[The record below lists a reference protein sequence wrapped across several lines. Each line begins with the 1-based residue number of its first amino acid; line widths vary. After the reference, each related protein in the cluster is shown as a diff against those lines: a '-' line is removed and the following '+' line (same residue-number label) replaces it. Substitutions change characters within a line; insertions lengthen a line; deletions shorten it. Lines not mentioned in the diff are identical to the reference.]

1 MNFFRQKQILPY
13 LLAALLVGIA
23 SGSAS
28 ALFLHLLDLATE
40 TRMTHPLLFW
50 GLPLSGAFI
59 GWTYYRF
66 GQEVVR
72 GNNQIIETAHQGG
85 DRLSWKMAPLI
96 LFSTLLTHLV
106 GGSAGREGTAVQM
119 GGALADQ
126 LNRFFRSF
134 SIDRKTLM
142 GMGVAS
148 GFAAVF
154 GTPWAGLLFGIE
166 VLSIRKS
173 PWKTAIV
180 PMALAAWTAHLTCLL
195 WGGEHTEYTLG
206 PLVSFS
212 VSTLG
217 WLVLAGVVFG
227 ATAWLFTATTR
238 LMGTWWGKISYP
250 PLRPFLGG
258 LVLMGIFLCFDT
270 QQYAGLGVDQIVA
283 AFSEVPDPG
292 SWLIKLGL
300 TAFTLGA
307 GFKGGEVTPLF
318 FVGATLGS
326 VLSGWIP
333 LPMGLLAGMG
343 FIAVFSGASHAPL
356 ACIAMGVELFG
367 LPALPFMGISSI
379 MAYLVSGPTGMY
391 SAQHPSWIKAKINQL
406 IPAKEF

>member
-1 MNFFRQKQILPY
+1 MYFFQKKQILPY

-28 ALFLHLLDLATE
+28 ALFLHLLDLATT
-40 TRMTHPLLFW
+40 TRIDQPLLFW
-50 GLPLSGAFI
+50 GLPFSGALI
-59 GWTYYRF
+59 GWIYYRY

-72 GNNQIIETAHQGG
+72 GNNQIIETAHHGG
-85 DRLSWKMAPLI
+85 DPLSWKMAPLI
-96 LFSTLLTHLV
+96 LLSTLLTHLV

-126 LNRFFRSF
+126 FNRFFRSF
-134 SIDRKTLM
+134 SVDRKTLM

-154 GTPWAGLLFGIE
+154 GTPWAGLLFGFE

-173 PWKTAIV
+173 MWKTALL
-180 PMALAAWTAHLTCLL
+180 PMALSAWIAHLTCLL
-195 WGGEHTEYTLG
+195 WGGEHTEYALG
-206 PLVSFS
+206 ALVSFS
-212 VSTLG
+212 FPTLG
-217 WLVLAGVVFG
+217 WLTLAGVAFG
-227 ATAWLFTATTR
+227 ATAWLFTAMTR
-238 LMGTWWGKISYP
+238 LMGHWWGKIGYP

-258 LVLMGIFLCFDT
+258 LVLMGIFLGWDT

-283 AFSEVPDPG
+283 AFSEIPDSW

-333 LPMGLLAGMG
+333 LPIGLLAGMG

-356 ACIAMGVELFG
+356 ACIAMGIELFG
-367 LPALPFMGISSI
+367 LPALPFIGISSVI
-379 MAYLVSGPTGMY
+379 AYLVSGPTGMY
-391 SAQHPSWIKAKINQL
+391 SAQRPSWIKSKMNQL

>member
-1 MNFFRQKQILPY
+1 MYFFQKKQILPY

-28 ALFLHLLDLATE
+28 ALFLHLLDLATT
-40 TRMTHPLLFW
+40 TRIDQPLLFW
-50 GLPLSGAFI
+50 GLPFSGALI
-59 GWTYYRF
+59 GWIYYRY

-72 GNNQIIETAHQGG
+72 GNNQIIETAHHGV
-85 DRLSWKMAPLI
+85 DPLSWKMAPLI
-96 LFSTLLTHLV
+96 LLSTLLTHLV

-126 LNRFFRSF
+126 FNRFFRSF
-134 SIDRKTLM
+134 SVDRKTLM

-154 GTPWAGLLFGIE
+154 GTPWAGLLFGFE

-173 PWKTAIV
+173 MWKTALL
-180 PMALAAWTAHLTCLL
+180 PMALAAWIAHLTCLL
-195 WGGEHTEYTLG
+195 WGGEHTEYALG
-206 PLVSFS
+206 ALVSFS
-212 VSTLG
+212 FPTLG
-217 WLVLAGVVFG
+217 WLTLAGVAFG
-227 ATAWLFTATTR
+227 ATAWLFTAMTR
-238 LMGTWWGKISYP
+238 LMGHWWGKIGYP

-258 LVLMGIFLCFDT
+258 LVLMGIFLGGDT

-283 AFSEVPDPG
+283 AFSEIPDSW

-333 LPMGLLAGMG
+333 LPIGLLAGMG

-356 ACIAMGVELFG
+356 ACIAMGIELFG
-367 LPALPFMGISSI
+367 LPALPFIGISSVI
-379 MAYLVSGPTGMY
+379 AYLVSGPTGMY
-391 SAQHPSWIKAKINQL
+391 SAQRPSWIKSKMNQL

>member
-1 MNFFRQKQILPY
+1 MYFFQKKQILPY

-28 ALFLHLLDLATE
+28 ALFLYLLDLATT
-40 TRMTHPLLFW
+40 TRIDQPLLFW
-50 GLPLSGAFI
+50 GLPFSGALI
-59 GWTYYRF
+59 GWIYYRY

-72 GNNQIIETAHQGG
+72 GNNQIIETAHHGG
-85 DRLSWKMAPLI
+85 DPLSWKMAPLI
-96 LFSTLLTHLV
+96 LLSTLLTHLV

-126 LNRFFRSF
+126 FNRFFRSF
-134 SIDRKTLM
+134 SVDRKTLM

-154 GTPWAGLLFGIE
+154 GTPWAGLLFGFE

-173 PWKTAIV
+173 MWKTALL
-180 PMALAAWTAHLTCLL
+180 PMALAAWIAHLTCLL
-195 WGGEHTEYTLG
+195 WGGEHTEYALG
-206 PLVSFS
+206 ALVSFS
-212 VSTLG
+212 FPTLG
-217 WLVLAGVVFG
+217 WLTLAGVAFG
-227 ATAWLFTATTR
+227 ATAWLFTAMTR
-238 LMGTWWGKISYP
+238 LMGHWWGKIGYP

-258 LVLMGIFLCFDT
+258 LVLMGIFLGGDT

-283 AFSEVPDPG
+283 AFSEIPDSC

-333 LPMGLLAGMG
+333 LPIGLLAGMG

-356 ACIAMGVELFG
+356 ACIAMGIELFG
-367 LPALPFMGISSI
+367 LPALPFIGISSVI
-379 MAYLVSGPTGMY
+379 AYLVSGPTGMY
-391 SAQHPSWIKAKINQL
+391 SAQRPSWIKSKINN
-406 IPAKEF
+406 

>member
-1 MNFFRQKQILPY
+1 MYFFQKKQILPY

-28 ALFLHLLDLATE
+28 ALFLYLLDLATT
-40 TRMTHPLLFW
+40 TRIDQPLLFW
-50 GLPLSGAFI
+50 GLPFSGALI
-59 GWTYYRF
+59 GWIYYRY

-72 GNNQIIETAHQGG
+72 GNNQIIETAHHGG
-85 DRLSWKMAPLI
+85 DPLSWKMAPLI
-96 LFSTLLTHLV
+96 LLSTLLTHLV

-126 LNRFFRSF
+126 FNRFFRSF
-134 SIDRKTLM
+134 SVDRKTLM

-154 GTPWAGLLFGIE
+154 GTPWAGLLFGFE

-173 PWKTAIV
+173 MWETALLS
-180 PMALAAWTAHLTCLL
+180 MALAAWIAHLTCLL
-195 WGGEHTEYTLG
+195 WGGEHTEYALG
-206 PLVSFS
+206 ALVSFS
-212 VSTLG
+212 FPTLG
-217 WLVLAGVVFG
+217 WLTLAGVAFG
-227 ATAWLFTATTR
+227 ATAWLFTAMTR
-238 LMGTWWGKISYP
+238 LMGHWWGKIGYP

-258 LVLMGIFLCFDT
+258 LVLMGIFLGGDT

-283 AFSEVPDPG
+283 AFSEIPDSC

-333 LPMGLLAGMG
+333 LPIGLLAGMG

-356 ACIAMGVELFG
+356 ACIAMGIELFG
-367 LPALPFMGISSI
+367 LPALPFIGISSVI
-379 MAYLVSGPTGMY
+379 AYLVSGPTGMY
-391 SAQHPSWIKAKINQL
+391 SAQRPSWIKSKINN
-406 IPAKEF
+406 